1 MVLDVF
7 NPQHM
12 KVILEELRNIGIRAN
27 ETPPDVTVKRTKMGG
42 IHLLATTP
50 LTKIDEKTIRSI
62 LNEYGIHSADVL
74 IREDVTVDRFIDSMD
89 PSCIYVP
96 MLVVLNKIDLAGKEY
111 LDKTRTEMPEAIFI
125 AADKGINTDELKD
138 EIFERLN
145 LIRLYLKPQGRK
157 ADLEEPMI
165 IRKGS
170 TVGDV
175 AAKLHRDFVKNFRHA
190 NVWGT
195 SVKFPGQKIGLDHV
209 LNDKDVLRL
218 IIRK

>member
-1 MVLDVF
+1 
-7 NPQHM
+7 
-12 KVILEELRNIGIRAN
+12 
-27 ETPPDVTVKRTKMGG
+27 MGG
-42 IHLLATTP
+42 LHILATVP

-96 MLVVLNKIDLAGKEY
+96 MLVVLNKIDLADKEY
-111 LDKTRTEMPEAIFI
+111 LEKTRKEMPEAIFI
-125 AADKGINTDELKD
+125 AADKGINTEELKD
-138 EIFERLN
+138 EIFDRLE
-145 LIRLYLKPQGRK
+145 LIRLYLKPQGKK

-170 TVGDV
+170 TVGEV
-175 AAKLHRDFVKNFRHA
+175 AARLHRDFIKNFRHA
-190 NVWGT
+190 KVWGS
-195 SVKFPGQKIGLDHV
+195 SVKFPGQKVGLDHV

-218 IIRK
+218 IIKK